1 MQKNHAH
8 LTTEQLSAFLDK
20 ELSTQEQ
27 SLCQAHLT
35 TCDSC
40 QQQLEELQQTVLL
53 IRALPQ
59 VPQPR
64 SFVLPI
70 ESTIQNTAVAE
81 QTTSIRQRAKLTAH
95 RSLLSPRYV
104 RTTMHLASTLVAV
117 LGLFFILSG
126 SMTII
131 SYNTG
136 DSQIASSFLV
146 SQKAQ
151 VNNTPSNSKQ
161 VQPFTEPKSLSE
173 NLSQLP
179 DATGRTTYSS
189 SKPLA
194 QLPTQKQA
202 SSASNTLQPKS
213 TASSSNTQLGDSSQ
227 KSSQMQLLISFLNPD
242 TPEGHLSLG
251 LLLFIAG
258 IASIVIVSRLG
269 KQACKEE

>member
-8 LTTEQLSAFLDK
+8 LTTEQLSAFLDE

-35 TCDSC
+35 TCASC

-53 IRALPQ
+53 MRALPQ
-59 VPQPR
+59 VPLPR

-81 QTTSIRQRAKLTAH
+81 QTTSIRQRARLAPH

-104 RTTMHLASTLVAV
+104 RTTMRLASTLVAV

-126 SMTII
+126 SLTII
-131 SYNTG
+131 SSNTG
-136 DSQIASSFLV
+136 NSQITGSFLV
-146 SQKAQ
+146 SQETH
-151 VNNTPSNSKQ
+151 VNNIPPNSKQ
-161 VQPFTEPKSLSE
+161 VQPFTEPKNLSA
-173 NLSQLP
+173 NLSQLQ
-179 DATGRTTYSS
+179 ASAGRITSS
-189 SKPLA
+189 SNKPLA
-194 QLPTQKQA
+194 QLPTQKEA
-202 SSASNTLQPKS
+202 PSAPNVSQPKL
-213 TASSSNTQLGDSSQ
+213 TATSLNAQSAGSSPRTSQ
-227 KSSQMQLLISFLNPD
+227 PQLLISFLNPD

-258 IASIVIVSRLG
+258 IASGMIVKRPF
-269 KQACKEE
+269 